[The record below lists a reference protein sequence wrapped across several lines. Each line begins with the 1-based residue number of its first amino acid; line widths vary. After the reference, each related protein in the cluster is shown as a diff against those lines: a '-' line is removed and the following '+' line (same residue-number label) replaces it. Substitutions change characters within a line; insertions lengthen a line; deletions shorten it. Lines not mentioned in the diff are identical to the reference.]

1 MAPPRRNR
9 NKKKKK
15 TVLYRGMPPGF
26 TPGTGYV
33 TPVDQDERKGKAL
46 VEENSSD
53 EAPEEYVSYSGCSKK
68 GGPCSKRINTLKKPN
83 LPPMA
88 IWTSDDYVKHDSFLI
103 KKWEI
108 SGWCDKDSV
117 YVGARDFNSKVAFTA
132 RTFYKFKRVIHGR
145 TISEL
150 SKNAPAPLP

>member
-1 MAPPRRNR
+1 M
-9 NKKKKK
+9 
-15 TVLYRGMPPGF
+15 
-26 TPGTGYV
+26 
-33 TPVDQDERKGKAL
+33 DQDERKGKAL

-117 YVGARDFNSKVAFTA
+117 YVVCIQKHCFIYYN
-132 RTFYKFKRVIHGR
+132 
-145 TISEL
+145 
-150 SKNAPAPLP
+150 